1 MGIIRTARTGASA
14 ARSLHRHRNKLRA
27 GDERREGL
35 ALVAAEVGHE
45 PLKLAAETMA
55 VAGTARLVA
64 AGVGAGTIAAGGATA
79 VAAPVVAGV
88 AAAYVAGKA
97 ADRVHERYSS
107 GRGTVKGDLARV
119 AVPGRK
125 LVDGAKARFAPPI
138 TQQRALPAPA
148 EA

>member
-1 MGIIRTARTGASA
+1 MGKIIRTARTSASA
-14 ARSLHRHRNKLRA
+14 ARSLHRHRYKLRD
-27 GDERREGL
+27 GEQRRDGL

-45 PLKLAAETMA
+45 PLKLAAETAA

-97 ADRVHERYSS
+97 ADRVHRRYAS
-107 GRGTVKGDLARV
+107 GGATIAGDLERVRRVLPSGERAR
-119 AVPGRK
+119 G
-125 LVDGAKARFAPPI
+125 LLDGAKQRFAPPI
-138 TQQRALPAPA
+138 SA
-148 EA
+148 